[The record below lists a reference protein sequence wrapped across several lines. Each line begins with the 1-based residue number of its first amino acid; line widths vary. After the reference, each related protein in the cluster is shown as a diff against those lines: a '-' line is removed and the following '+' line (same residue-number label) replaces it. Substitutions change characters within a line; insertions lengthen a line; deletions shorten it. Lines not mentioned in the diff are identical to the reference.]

1 MNHYK
6 LRQFNTGF
14 TERLRER
21 GRLGRVFL
29 YGTTIQVAADG
40 TAFLVLNSG
49 VRRELTDEENEALQ
63 VELPDG

>member
-6 LRQFNTGF
+6 IRHFSTGF
-14 TERLRER
+14 TERLPER

-29 YGTTIQVAADG
+29 YGTSIQIAADG

-49 VRRELTDEENEALQ
+49 VRRELTDEANEALQ
-63 VELPDG
+63 KERPDG

>member
-6 LRQFNTGF
+6 IRHFSTGF
-14 TERLRER
+14 TERFPER

-29 YGTTIQVAADG
+29 YGTSIQVAADG

-49 VRRELTDEENEALQ
+49 VRRELTYEEYEALQ
-63 VELPDG
+63 EELHDG

>member
-6 LRQFNTGF
+6 IRHFSTGF
-14 TERLRER
+14 TERLPER

-49 VRRELTDEENEALQ
+49 VRRELIDEENEALQ
-63 VELPDG
+63 EELPDG

>member
-6 LRQFNTGF
+6 IRHFSTGF
-14 TERLRER
+14 TERLPER

-29 YGTTIQVAADG
+29 YGTSILIAADG

-49 VRRELTDEENEALQ
+49 VRRELTDEANEALQ
-63 VELPDG
+63 KELPDG